1 MLEFMNARLEGTK
14 APPQPPA
21 TARGEGDRMSNQSA
35 FDHRILLIDD
45 NAAIHGDFR
54 KVLGAEAGDSARTE
68 LAVLEAGLFGEARKV
83 ATRPNFEID
92 SAYQGQQGV
101 EMARSAI
108 AAGRPYAMA
117 FVDMRMPPGWDGL
130 QTIEALWAV
139 DRDVQVVI
147 CSAHTDYDWSE
158 VVERL
163 QHSDRL
169 LVLRKPAEPIEVL
182 QCATALSRKWHNERL
197 VREQMERLEQVITVR
212 TSGLEAANRQLRH
225 LATHDA
231 LTGLPNR
238 VLLDDRLTQAV
249 AHADRDGRSF
259 ALMVC
264 DLDRFKMVNDSLGHG
279 AGDELLQ
286 EVARRLTGLVRG
298 VDTVARLGGD
308 EFVLLITSIQIPE
321 DAQRLAAQ
329 AIEVLQAPVRIAGID
344 VHTSPSIGIAF
355 YPADGRTIEALTAH
369 ADAAMY
375 CAKQRGRGNVQCFE
389 GGMNAGSE
397 DRVQLESDLH
407 NAIALK
413 QFQLYYQPKVNT
425 ATGTVRSAE
434 ALIRWVHPERGLIPP
449 DSFIPL
455 AEECGLIGAIGEWVV
470 REACRQARAWQ
481 DSGMAP
487 LRVSVNLSPS
497 QFRGSGLTQT
507 IRDALDEAG
516 LHPQYLEVEL
526 TESTVMSEPEESI
539 AILEQLSAMGV
550 LVSVD
555 DFGTGYSSMSYLRR
569 FPIDKLKIDRVFINE
584 IASRPE
590 DASIVRAIV
599 SLAHSLRLKVV
610 AEGVE
615 TPAQLDFLKNVGC
628 DEYQGFH
635 FSRPVPA
642 AEFERLIRDKS
653 AQAGPMN
660 SEDMLRTHSKLAAYH
675 RA

>member
-1 MLEFMNARLEGTK
+1 MLDPMNVLA
-14 APPQPPA
+14 
-21 TARGEGDRMSNQSA
+21 
-35 FDHRILLIDD
+35 HRILLIDD

-54 KVLGAEAGDSARTE
+54 KVLGAEADDSARTE
-68 LAVLEAGLFGEARKV
+68 LAVLEADLFGEDRKV
-83 ATRPNFEID
+83 TTRPNFDID
-92 SAYQGQQGV
+92 SAYQGQEGV

-117 FVDMRMPPGWDGL
+117 FIDMRMPPGWDGL

-139 DRDVQVVI
+139 DPDVQVVI

-158 VVERL
+158 VVQRL

-238 VLLDDRLTQAV
+238 VLLDDRLTQAI

-259 ALMVC
+259 ALLVC

-286 EVARRLTGLVRG
+286 EVARRLTGLVRT

-308 EFVLLITSIQIPE
+308 EFVLLITSIQDPE
-321 DAQRLAAQ
+321 DAKRLAAQ
-329 AIEVLQAPVRIAGID
+329 AIEVLQTPVRIAGID

-413 QFQLYYQPKVNT
+413 QFELYYQPKVNT
-425 ATGTVRSAE
+425 ATGSVRSAE
-434 ALIRWVHPERGLIPP
+434 ALIRWAHPERGLIPP
-449 DSFIPL
+449 DAFIPL

-481 DSGMAP
+481 DSGMTP
-487 LRVSVNLSPS
+487 LRISVNLSPS

-507 IRDALDEAG
+507 IRNALDDAG

-526 TESTVMSEPEESI
+526 TESAVMSEPEESI

-584 IASRPE
+584 IVSRPE

-615 TPAQLDFLKNVGC
+615 TSAQLDFLKHVGC

-642 AEFERLIRDKS
+642 IEFERLVRDKS
-653 AQAGPMN
+653 AQAGSVN
-660 SEDMLRTHSKLAAYH
+660 SEDMQRTHSKLAAYH